1 MALVAQ
7 VGKVPDENRENKQRN
22 VDMEKH
28 PAMRITVVNLHKTIS
43 PSEFMSAIDC
53 TPAFGGPAR
62 FTAPTVP
69 AHAVNS
75 LPDEEI
81 EHATCLET

>member
-1 MALVAQ
+1 
-7 VGKVPDENRENKQRN
+7 
-22 VDMEKH
+22 MEKH

-69 AHAVNS
+69 SARCELIAR
-75 LPDEEI
+75 
-81 EHATCLET
+81 